1 MARKQYHYEPEH
13 MENREHNDQRANI
26 QNQENAAQK
35 VTRIGLANKTNRK
48 YVSTRSGG
56 DRKA

>member
-1 MARKQYHYEPEH
+1 
-13 MENREHNDQRANI
+13 MENREHNDQRSNI

-35 VTRIGLANKTNRK
+35 VASIGLANKTNRK
-48 YVSTRSGG
+48 YISTRSGG

>member
-35 VTRIGLANKTNRK
+35 VASIGLANKTNRK
-48 YVSTRSGG
+48 YVSSRGG

>member
-1 MARKQYHYEPEH
+1 

-35 VTRIGLANKTNRK
+35 VTSIGLSNKTNRK

-56 DRKA
+56 ERKA